1 MQNYTINRED
11 GTINFFEQTFTIED
25 FKNRCAKYHENR
37 DLSIYEPITLG
48 EAETLIRLG
57 YITVLFYD
65 KTNRHPA
72 FDHIK
77 CDDYTVVVYCE
88 PQSDGS
94 LSNIQPIDAICD
106 GHYPVTSHE
115 VIETIW
121 YAGNHSPQGVL
132 TTLDAI
138 GDALAELD
146 K

>member
-25 FKNRCAKYHENR
+25 FKNRCVKYHENR

-65 KTNRHPA
+65 Y
-72 FDHIK
+72 IK
-77 CDDYTVVVYCE
+77 CDDCMVVVYCE
-88 PQSDGS
+88 PQSD
-94 LSNIQPIDAICD
+94 
-106 GHYPVTSHE
+106 
-115 VIETIW
+115 
-121 YAGNHSPQGVL
+121 GNHSPQGVL

-138 GDALAELD
+138 GEALAELQN
-146 K
+146 

>member
-25 FKNRCAKYHENR
+25 FKNRCVKYHENR
-37 DLSIYEPITLG
+37 DIDDAITYG

-72 FDHIK
+72 FDHIT
-77 CDDYTVVVYCE
+77 CDDYTGVAYCE

-106 GHYPVTSHE
+106 GHYPVTSDE

-132 TTLDAI
+132 DTLDVI
-138 GDALAELD
+138 GDALDELHA
-146 K
+146 

>member
-11 GTINFFEQTFTIED
+11 GSVNFFEQTFTIED
-25 FKNRCAKYHENR
+25 FKNRCVKFHENR
-37 DLSIYEPITLG
+37 NLDDSITPG

-65 KTNRHPA
+65 KTNRHPTY
-72 FDHIK
+72 DYLES
-77 CDDYTVVVYCE
+77 DDYTVVAYCE
-88 PQSDGS
+88 PQSDGG
-94 LSNIQPIDAICD
+94 LDNIQPIDAICGD
-106 GHYPVTSHE
+106 HYPVTSYE
-115 VIETIW
+115 VIETIR

-132 TTLDAI
+132 TTLDTI

>member
-25 FKNRCAKYHENR
+25 FKNRCVKYHENR
-37 DLSIYEPITLG
+37 DIDDAITYG

-72 FDHIK
+72 YDYLD
-77 CDDYTVVVYCE
+77 CDNYTIVAYCE
-88 PQSDGS
+88 PQSDGG
-94 LSNIQPIDAICD
+94 LDNIQPIDAICG
-106 GHYPVTSHE
+106 GHYPVTSYE

-121 YAGNHSPQGVL
+121 YAGYHAPQGVL
-132 TTLDAI
+132 DTLDAI

>member
-1 MQNYTINRED
+1 MQNYIINKED
-11 GTINFFEQTFTIED
+11 GTINFFEQTFTIDD
-25 FKNRCAKYHENR
+25 FKNRCVKYHENR
-37 DLSIYEPITLG
+37 DIDDAITYG

-72 FDHIK
+72 YDYLD
-77 CDDYTVVVYCE
+77 CDDYTIVAYCE
-88 PQSDGS
+88 PQSDDG
-94 LSNIQPIDAICD
+94 LDNIQPIDAICG
-106 GHYPVTSHE
+106 GHYPVTSLE
-115 VIETIW
+115 VADTIY

-132 TTLDAI
+132 NTLDAI

>member
-25 FKNRCAKYHENR
+25 FKNRCVKYHENR
-37 DLSIYEPITLG
+37 DIDDAITYG

-72 FDHIK
+72 YDYLD
-77 CDDYTVVVYCE
+77 CDDYTIVAYCE
-88 PQSDGS
+88 PQSDGG
-94 LSNIQPIDAICD
+94 LDNIQPIDAICG
-106 GHYPVTSHE
+106 GHYPVTSSE
-115 VIETIW
+115 VVDTIY

-132 TTLDAI
+132 NTLDAI

>member
-25 FKNRCAKYHENR
+25 FKNRCAKFHADRNLE
-37 DLSIYEPITLG
+37 DSITPG

-72 FDHIK
+72 YDYLD
-77 CDDYTVVVYCE
+77 CDNYTIVAYCE
-88 PQSDGS
+88 PQSDGG
-94 LSNIQPIDAICD
+94 LDNIQPIDAICG
-106 GHYPVTSHE
+106 GHYPVTSYE
-115 VIETIW
+115 VIDTIW

-132 TTLDAI
+132 DTLNAI

>member
-11 GTINFFEQTFTIED
+11 GTINFFEQTFAIED
-25 FKNRCAKYHENR
+25 FKNRCVKYHENR
-37 DLSIYEPITLG
+37 DIDDAITYG

-72 FDHIK
+72 YDYLD
-77 CDDYTVVVYCE
+77 CDDYTIVAYCE
-88 PQSDGS
+88 PQSDGG
-94 LSNIQPIDAICD
+94 LDNIQPIDAICG
-106 GHYPVTSHE
+106 GHYPVTSSE
-115 VIETIW
+115 VVDTIY

-132 TTLDAI
+132 NTLDAI

>member
-11 GTINFFEQTFTIED
+11 GTINFFKQTFTIED
-25 FKNRCAKYHENR
+25 FKNRCVKYHENR
-37 DLSIYEPITLG
+37 DIDDAITYG

-65 KTNRHPA
+65 KTNQHPA
-72 FDHIK
+72 YDYLD
-77 CDDYTVVVYCE
+77 CDDYTIVAYCE

-94 LSNIQPIDAICD
+94 LGNIQPIDAICG
-106 GHYPVTSHE
+106 GHYPVTSSE
-115 VIETIW
+115 VVDTIY

-132 TTLDAI
+132 NTLDAI

>member
-25 FKNRCAKYHENR
+25 FKNCCIKYHENR
-37 DLSIYEPITLG
+37 DIDDAITYG

-65 KTNRHPA
+65 KTNQHPA
-72 FDHIK
+72 YDYLD
-77 CDDYTVVVYCE
+77 CDDYTIVAYCE
-88 PQSDGS
+88 PQSDGG
-94 LSNIQPIDAICD
+94 LDNIQPIDAICG
-106 GHYPVTSHE
+106 GHYPVTSSE
-115 VIETIW
+115 VVDTIY

-132 TTLDAI
+132 NTLDAI